1 LDKEY
6 LSQIIFATQIPQID
20 TAYHSAVLFLCSKS
34 TDNPIR

>member
-20 TAYHSAVLFLCSKS
+20 TAYHSAVLFFML
-34 TDNPIR
+34 